1 MLADILKYFPH
12 NIYSLILANDPDG
25 LLIDETILS
34 ALVQRGF
41 QIVQETDP
49 VLFSHRVGQ
58 FKPFNLSK
66 PVLVITAN
74 TLEDLPYDLWQQGHH
89 VQLALH
95 EFFPNLAYPV
105 IRTLTSTQ
113 RARLAQ
119 LEGPKERLGEQKT
132 IQFVLEH
139 VFHFTSRLLDQPAH
153 FVLWLDE
160 FHTSLAPFPP
170 VLLESILEQVRRS
183 EHYQGWDI
191 NALLQDRETFRLFI
205 QHQWHG
211 FLSIQTG
218 KSIGEA
224 GRAYLLNF
232 ETDQSLQDALPRLL
246 RNGSLMPVQL
256 ETQLPLPAW
265 VVPGIL
271 TLDED
276 PRPRRATE
284 LLAQLRE
291 TFSTLTA
298 ESRWEEWKVAAY
310 QWAELTSL
318 RNEIGIPA
326 NEEKDEYK
334 ELQSK
339 LDAVFTSWLTDK
351 YSSLA
356 TQKLPTP
363 HHVHHVPHYMSYLRS
378 QGSAQKVA
386 LLVMDGMSL
395 TDWLLLKSVWASRQA
410 NWKMKE
416 NLVLAQIPTITAISR
431 HALISGLRPADFYHP
446 NAAKATEAKAWDS
459 FWMRE
464 GGLPE
469 NTIDLLALRL
479 EKNDPAP
486 EITNPRLQAL
496 CLIERQLD
504 EIMHGSMLGAMDHQA
519 TVNLWL
525 SQNNSGINST
535 KLENVINLLLDE
547 NFTVFLS
554 SDHGHCEAYGIGKPS
569 EGLMAQ
575 SRGRRARLYS
585 DRRSAEHVQIAFN
598 QTILWEDD
606 GLLPKNLFALLPTGR
621 QAFSELDEIVITHG
635 GVTMDEIV
643 VPLIE
648 IKKK

>member
-1 MLADILKYFPH
+1 MLQKLLDLFPIH
-12 NIYSLILANDPDG
+12 THPLFLVSDPDG
-25 LLIDETILS
+25 LLADEAVLS
-34 ALVQRGF
+34 ALLQRGF
-41 QIVQETDP
+41 QVVQESDP
-49 VLFSHRVGQ
+49 ILFRYRIEQ
-58 FKPFNLSK
+58 LKPFDLSN
-66 PVLVITAN
+66 PVLVIT
-74 TLEDLPYDLWQQGHH
+74 TGVLENLPYDLWQQGQQ

-105 IRTLTSTQ
+105 IRTLTSPQ

-119 LEGPKERLGEQKT
+119 LERPKERLGEQKT

-160 FHTSLAPFPP
+160 FHASLAPFPP
-170 VLLESILEQVRRS
+170 LLLESILEQVRRS
-183 EHYQGWDI
+183 ENYQGWDI

-205 QHQWHG
+205 QHQWQG

-224 GRAYLLNF
+224 GREYLLHF
-232 ETDQSLQDALPRLL
+232 ETNQSLQDALPRLL
-246 RNGSLMPVQL
+246 RNGSLMPVQV

-271 TLDED
+271 NLDED

-291 TFSTLTA
+291 TFATLTA
-298 ESRWEEWKVAAY
+298 ESRWEEWKAVAF

-318 RNEIGIPA
+318 RNEMGIPA

-334 ELQSK
+334 ELQAK
-339 LDAVFTSWLTDK
+339 IDVLFTSWLTDK

-356 TQKLPTP
+356 TQKLPKP
-363 HHVHHVPHYMSYLRS
+363 HHVHHVPHYMNFLRS
-378 QGSAQKVA
+378 QGLAQKVA

-395 TDWLLLKSVWASRQA
+395 TDWLLLKSAWSSRQT

-416 NLVLAQIPTITAISR
+416 NLVLAQIPTITAVSR
-431 HALISGLRPADFYHP
+431 HSLISGLRPADFYHP
-446 NAAKATEAKAWDS
+446 NASKASEAKAWGS

-469 NTIDLLALRL
+469 NTIDLIALRL

-504 EIMHGSMLGAMDHQA
+504 EIMHGSMLGAMVHQS
-519 TVNLWL
+519 TVNSWL
-525 SQNNSGINST
+525 SPNNSGINST